1 MIVKVLR
8 TVARDQNNWKVD
20 YFKEG
25 HPTVS
30 IPDLLAKLN
39 CIIEWEF
46 CKWPLKEGSETE
58 RDEKYLGDVPEFK
71 PGDAFSLGG
80 NGNLQVIRI
89 IDNDTIG
96 LEHTETTGLA
106 LTRIWEEQI
115 KPEIELFF
123 NSNTTPSQIE
133 IEDIDTIFIPADF
146 TASHQIPSYLY
157 KLWRDRCLYG
167 RDWLKE
173 NHCLKIVNQSEFT
186 IFPVTYYLTG
196 YRILF
201 NPQDL
206 EGMGDD
212 FVKGLIWET
221 MDWFYNNYTR
231 TGVEP
236 DTIPQSDEM
245 KAMMESIG
253 LSSMPSVQPS
263 SAVPI
268 VTQSIDN
275 SSSDEL
281 DEDFGEFNPNE
292 IYHYAVRK
300 DGEDEELG
308 EPGEL
313 YLYLVKKSIWDQEG
327 VMESSSLDPRFEDM
341 YIPEFSEA
349 MEGVYE
355 VPDKFKTIKE
365 VYSHLSTIPVFE
377 FNQDFED
384 FINNCN

>member
-8 TVARDQNNWKVD
+8 TVARDQNYWKAD
-20 YFKEG
+20 DFKKG
-25 HPTVS
+25 HPTVN
-30 IPDLLAKLN
+30 IPDLLTKLN

-71 PGDAFSLGG
+71 PGDVFSLGG

-123 NSNTTPSQIE
+123 NSNTTSSQIE

-157 KLWRDRCLYG
+157 QLWRNRCLYG
-167 RDWLKE
+167 RDWLRE

-245 KAMMESIG
+245 KAMIESLG

-263 SAVPI
+263 STVPI

-275 SSSDEL
+275 SLDEEL
-281 DEDFGEFNPNE
+281 DEDYGEFNPNE
-292 IYHYAVRK
+292 IYHYSVTK
-300 DGEDEELG
+300 EE
-308 EPGEL
+308 GEL
-313 YLYLVKKSIWDQEG
+313 ILYLVKKSYWDSEG
-327 VMESSSLDPRFEDM
+327 CMESEHLDPRFEDM
-341 YIPEFSEA
+341 YIPEFGSA
-349 MEGVYE
+349 CKGTYT
-355 VPDKFKTIKE
+355 VPDKFKTVKD
-365 VYSHLSTIPVFE
+365 VCSYLSSIPVFE
-377 FNQDFED
+377 FNQEFDD
-384 FINNCN
+384 FIQDNN

>member
-8 TVARDQNNWKVD
+8 TVARDLSKWKAD
-20 YFKEG
+20 YFKKG
-25 HPTVS
+25 YPTVN
-30 IPDLLAKLN
+30 IPDLLTKLN

-46 CKWPLKEGSETE
+46 CKWPLKEGSVTE

-71 PGDAFSLGG
+71 PGDVFSLGS
-80 NGNLQVIRI
+80 NGNLQIIRI

-245 KAMMESIG
+245 KAMMESLG
-253 LSSMPSVQPS
+253 LSSMPSVTQSS

-292 IYHYAVRK
+292 IYHYSVIS
-300 DGEDEELG
+300 GE
-308 EPGEL
+308 GEL
-313 YLYLVKKSIWDQEG
+313 ILFLVKKSFWDSEG
-327 VMESSSLDPRFEDM
+327 CMESEHLDPRFEDM
-341 YIPEFSEA
+341 YIPEFESA
-349 MEGVYE
+349 CEGTYT
-355 VPDKFKTIKE
+355 VPDKFKTIKD
-365 VYSHLSTIPVFE
+365 VYSHLSSIPVFE
-377 FNQDFED
+377 FNQEFDDFVQEK
-384 FINNCN
+384 N

>member
-8 TVARDQNNWKVD
+8 TVARDQNNWKAD
-20 YFKEG
+20 NFKKG

-30 IPDLLAKLN
+30 IPDLLTKLN

-71 PGDAFSLGG
+71 PGDVFSLGG

-123 NSNTTPSQIE
+123 NSNTTSSQIE

-157 KLWRDRCLYG
+157 QLWRDRCLYG
-167 RDWLKE
+167 RDWLRE

-245 KAMMESIG
+245 KAMIESLG

-263 SAVPI
+263 STVPI

-275 SSSDEL
+275 SLDEEL
-281 DEDFGEFNPNE
+281 DEDYGEFNPNE
-292 IYHYAVRK
+292 IYHYSVTK
-300 DGEDEELG
+300 EEDELI
-308 EPGEL
+308 
-313 YLYLVKKSIWDQEG
+313 LYLVKKSYWDSEG
-327 VMESSSLDPRFEDM
+327 CMESEHLDPRFEDM
-341 YIPEFSEA
+341 YIPEFGSA
-349 MEGVYE
+349 CEGTYT
-355 VPDKFKTIKE
+355 VPDKFKTVKD
-365 VYSHLSTIPVFE
+365 VYSHLSSIPVFE
-377 FNQDFED
+377 FNQEFDD
-384 FINNCN
+384 FINDCN